1 LVATSSVRRRGRGS
15 REVVMSLFLTR
26 SVYTRLRQGGVG
38 DANRSGRPLCRSTA
52 FASMPRGTDTAR
64 PADRA

>member
-1 LVATSSVRRRGRGS
+1 
-15 REVVMSLFLTR
+15 MSLFLTR
-26 SVYTRLRQGGVG
+26 SFYTRLRQGGVG
-38 DANRSGRPLCRSTA
+38 DANRGDRPLCRSAA